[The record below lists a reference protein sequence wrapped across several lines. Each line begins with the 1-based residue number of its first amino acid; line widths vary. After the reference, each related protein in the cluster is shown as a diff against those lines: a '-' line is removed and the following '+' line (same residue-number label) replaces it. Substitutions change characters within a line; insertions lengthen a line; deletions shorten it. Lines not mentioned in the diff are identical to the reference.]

1 MKTFQEFREGYK
13 GAKKDASLYA
23 RYKDINNPKS
33 PPDPL
38 RPSAVRTAN

>member
-38 RPSAVRTAN
+38 KPSVRLAN

>member
-38 RPSAVRTAN
+38 KPSAVRTAN